1 MSVSIA
7 AKLAVIGPIAMLW
20 ASTIVHTMNPNEA
33 YSYVQGNQPRINYYV
48 CPVCPL
54 CQDSMNNM
62 NLPDFQQRCAA
73 WNSAMFTTYASLS
86 RQCQARYKHNGIN
99 KNSGKWRDDCACRNQ
114 DYVYGMTGQCS
125 DTLRL
130 SANFEAYDTAHD
142 KLKANAVKYNNLLL
156 DLEAL
161 RIRYHNVVSMTEYWN
176 AAWDKKAVENAKL
189 HMANISEQNSVY
201 HNPIYLS
208 LPHIENQNAE
218 LMALFSNTSY
228 TSLSAWV
235 ASYKNTRL
243 ELIGDGNGSIPTLI
257 RAMVAKKS
265 LVRSENAT
273 ISIAADIESIRTM
286 LFEVFKKQETIRNS
300 SFVAAA
306 LAYRVNATEFI
317 GQAEALLQTKI
328 LALTRNQAALKIRFA
343 ERTNR
348 MVTNMRAVLDTIG
361 QEQLKRGCPAP
372 QPLSRMIEHGSIQ

>member
-1 MSVSIA
+1 MSVSIVA
-7 AKLAVIGPIAMLW
+7 NLAILGPVALMCFSNVGY
-20 ASTIVHTMNPNEA
+20 AMNPHEA
-33 YSYVQGNQPRINYYV
+33 YNTVQGTQPRINYYV

-54 CQDSMNNM
+54 CQDTMNNL
-62 NLPDFQQRCAA
+62 NLPDFQQKCGA
-73 WNSAMFTTYASLS
+73 WNTAMFTAYASLS
-86 RQCQARYKHNGIN
+86 QQCQARYKHNGIN
-99 KNSGKWRDDCACRNQ
+99 RNSGKWRDDCVCKNQ
-114 DYVYGMTGQCS
+114 DYIYGVSGQCS

-130 SANFEAYDTAHD
+130 SADVEAYDTVHD
-142 KLKANAVKYNNLLL
+142 KLKVNAVKYSNLLL

-161 RIRYHNVVSMTEYWN
+161 RIRYRNVVFMTEFWN
-176 AAWDKKAVENAKL
+176 AAWNQKAVENAKL

-201 HNPIYLS
+201 HNPIYIS

-235 ASYKNTRL
+235 ASYNNTRL
-243 ELIGDGNGSIPTLI
+243 ELIGDGNGSIPSLI

-273 ISIAADIESIRTM
+273 ATIAADIENIRTM
-286 LFEVFKKQETIRNS
+286 LLEVFQRQETIRNS

-317 GQAEALLQTKI
+317 GQAETLLQTKI
-328 LALTRNQAALKIRFA
+328 LTLTRNQAALKIRFA

-348 MVTNMRAVLDTIG
+348 MVTNMRAVLDAIG
-361 QEQLKRGCPAP
+361 QEQFKRGCPAP
-372 QPLSRMIEHGSIQ
+372 QPLSRELDHDSIR